1 MARPVPPDLAT
12 DLEPLLDEGIAIF
25 NEGRHWHAHEA
36 WEVLWKQL
44 DGEGKEFVQG
54 LIMAAAMLVHYDR
67 PNPVGV
73 AKHWQN
79 VQDRLPKHAPSKW
92 GVDVAGLLAQLKDYV
107 TTAADGPH
115 AMTLDPGLVQ
125 IERVPQ
131 SDS

>member
-1 MARPVPPDLAT
+1 MPPDLPPE
-12 DLEPLLDEGIAIF
+12 LEPLLDEGIAIF

-36 WEVLWKQL
+36 WEDLWKQL
-44 DGEGKEFVQG
+44 EGDAKEYVQG
-54 LIMAAAMLVHYDR
+54 LIMAAAMLVHYER
-67 PNPVGV
+67 TNPAGV

-79 VQDRLPKHAPSKW
+79 VQDRLPPHAPATW
-92 GVDVAGLLAQLKDYV
+92 GVQVRGLLAQLKDYAK
-107 TTAADGPH
+107 TAAEGAD

>member
-1 MARPVPPDLAT
+1 MPPDLAA

-36 WEVLWKQL
+36 WEDLWNQL
-44 DGEGKEFVQG
+44 EGDGREFVQG
-54 LIMAAAMLVHYDR
+54 LIMAAAMLVHYGR
-67 PNPVGV
+67 PNPIGV

-79 VQDRLPKHAPSKW
+79 VQDRLPKFLPSTW
-92 GVDVAGLLAQLKDYV
+92 GVDVEGLVAQLKEYAK
-107 TTAADGPH
+107 TAAEGPH

-125 IERVPQ
+125 IERVAQ